1 MFSLSGKKQTVLVV
15 DDEIKILEVVKSF
28 LEADGYRV
36 FTAKT
41 GELALK
47 LMDSSNLNL
56 IILDIML
63 PDIDGIEIC
72 KIIRKKS
79 KLPIIMLT
87 ARVDD
92 EDLVKCLDLG
102 ADDYVTKPFS
112 PRALVGRVRAV
123 LRRYS
128 DESLIVAD
136 ILNFSNG
143 NLEINCV
150 SHQVCLNGEPVNLT
164 PVEFKILQSVAKS
177 PNKVFTRDEL
187 IMAAYGY
194 DYEGNDRSI
203 DTHIKNLRHKI
214 ESDPKTPCYILT
226 VHGVGYK
233 FGGE

>member
-1 MFSLSGKKQTVLVV
+1 MSGKKQTVLVV

-28 LEADGYRV
+28 LEANGYRV
-36 FTAKT
+36 ITAKT

-177 PNKVFTRDEL
+177 PNKVFTREEL
-187 IMAAYGY
+187 IRAAYGY
-194 DYEGNDRSI
+194 DYEGSDRSI

-214 ESDPKTPCYILT
+214 ESDPKTPYYILT